1 MTCTSANSDGS
12 YDVPADWALLPSG
25 LDGSATFRLLFVTST
40 TRDAT
45 ATAIATYNTFVQT
58 RAKAGHSAVTDSCG
72 NLFKAVGSTSTV
84 DARANTDSEATD
96 TDAAIYWLNGPR
108 AANDYADFYDGSW
121 DNRLVSHARTE
132 AGTAAGASGTL
143 EVWTGTENNG
153 SSSGAH
159 LGDSQVKQG
168 RLGTS
173 GSPLVLNNAQNTQ
186 TKPFYA
192 LSPVFK
198 APANGISASLAR
210 VGSGDITEAGA
221 SDNTIEFTVTISRRL
236 TAGEIVDVPVIPSG
250 TDITDLVGGDY
261 TGIVFKDGT
270 GLNRGVSLVY
280 SGEGP
285 SPPCK
290 VFLRFSGKDGGAP
303 VQVATLVLDIL
314 EGLHGRGGRD
324 PHHRPG
330 AGRQERQRL

>member
-1 MTCTSANSDGS
+1 MVLGLLLLAGLATKAQAQVTCTSANSDGS

-250 TDITDLVGGDY
+250 TGITDLVGGDY
-261 TGIVFKDGT
+261 TGISVQGRHRAEQ
-270 GLNRGVSLVY
+270 GC
-280 SGEGP
+280 E
-285 SPPCK
+285 PC
-290 VFLRFSGKDGGAP
+290 L
-303 VQVATLVLDIL
+303 
-314 EGLHGRGGRD
+314 
-324 PHHRPG
+324 
-330 AGRQERQRL
+330 